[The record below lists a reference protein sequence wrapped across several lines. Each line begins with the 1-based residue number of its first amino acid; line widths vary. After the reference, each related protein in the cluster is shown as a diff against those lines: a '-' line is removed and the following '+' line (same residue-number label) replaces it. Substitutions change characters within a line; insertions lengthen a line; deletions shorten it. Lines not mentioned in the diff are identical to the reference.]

1 MKYAEKTVNGKYII
15 YGVLIYSELD
25 QEGGEVYSLMWATL
39 TYNLWG
45 LLCCVGGGG
54 YIFLRP
60 PQLYG
65 ETITIV

>member
-45 LLCCVGGGG
+45 LLCCGGGG
-54 YIFLRP
+54 
-60 PQLYG
+60 G
-65 ETITIV
+65 